1 MKQQKLQIS
10 YLLLAALLGTSCS
23 NENDPITPIDKTDA
37 IELGITAGVS
47 LTKSAI
53 TGGNSAQTGTGSD
66 QIKSIAVYAKGAGSS
81 YTGDNNNNYALYTYG
96 SEKWES
102 STDKIY
108 LRL

>member
-53 TGGNSAQTGTGSD
+53 NGGAQSGTS
-66 QIKSIAVYAKGAGSS
+66 SEMESLAVYAVGNTTS
-81 YTGDNNNNYALYTYG
+81 YATGNNYAIYT
-96 SEKWES
+96 SETAGWTRS
-102 STDKIY
+102 GTTSLLMTICTV
-108 LRL
+108 